1 MQGVFAVYDEVLRS
15 GVALLA
21 LLNVYWMFVDLKR
34 SAISLKSVLII
45 PISIALALLA
55 CWAALRLYI

>member
-21 LLNVYWMFVDLKR
+21 WLNIYWMFADLKR

-45 PISIALALLA
+45 PINIALALLA